1 VHSMKNS
8 MTCGLVLI
16 LACLPASS
24 FGAKVSGLYEAEVK
38 VFSQKRS
45 ERSLAMISALAEVVA
60 KVSGQRDAFKVGNVS
75 KAAKRPARFLQQYRY
90 RALSDEERQ
99 RELELAKPG
108 TEPQIV
114 LFRFDKAAVDKL
126 LRDNNLPVWGATRPA
141 TLVWLAVEDE
151 GRQYMVG
158 GDSLEPLREQ
168 LLRESRRRGLAVLLP
183 LMDLQDQR
191 ALSFSD
197 VWGGLSDSINQAS
210 LRYKAEAV
218 MVGRLYR
225 PRGGEW
231 QGQWTMME
239 SGTLQSWRGVGVLP
253 GELLDEGVAGAIDV
267 LASRYAPAAGL
278 QQTGYLPVTVTDVRN
293 LDDYARVSRYL
304 ISLQQVSQV
313 HASRVEA
320 DRITFELDMRGS
332 PESFS
337 KTVSL
342 GNVLTPYKSLSG
354 ETGEAAVSWASSFSQ
369 VYQLLP

>member
-1 VHSMKNS
+1 MKNS
-8 MTCGLVLI
+8 LICGLLLI

-45 ERSLAMISALAEVVA
+45 ERSLAMISALAEVLA
-60 KVSGQRDAFKVGNVS
+60 KASGQRDAFKVGNVS
-75 KAAKRPARFLQQYRY
+75 KAAKRPARYLQQYSY

-99 RELELAKPG
+99 RDLDSANPG
-108 TEPQIV
+108 AEPQIV

-126 LRDNNLPVWGATRPA
+126 LRDNDLPVWGSTRPA

-158 GDSLEPLREQ
+158 SDSIEPLRKQ
-168 LLRESRRRGLAVLLP
+168 LLRESRRRGLAALLP
-183 LMDLQDQR
+183 LMDLQDQG

-231 QGQWTMME
+231 QGQWTLME
-239 SGTLQSWRGVGVLP
+239 NGTLQSWRGVGVLP

-278 QQTGYLPVTVTDVRN
+278 QTGFLPVTVTSVRN

-304 ISLQQVSQV
+304 KSLQQVSQL
-313 HASRVEA
+313 HTSRVEA

-342 GNVLTPYKSLSG
+342 GNILTPYQALPG